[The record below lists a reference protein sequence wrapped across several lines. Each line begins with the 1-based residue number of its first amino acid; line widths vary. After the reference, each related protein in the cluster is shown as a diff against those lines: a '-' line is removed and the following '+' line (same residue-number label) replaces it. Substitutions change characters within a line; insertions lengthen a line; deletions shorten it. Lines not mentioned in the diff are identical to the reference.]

1 MRENAMKSTIT
12 LDGKLVEEV
21 MKVTPAKTKTRAVT
35 IALAEHV
42 RRKKLERLRS
52 MLGKVEMDE
61 GALEKLRNLEM
72 EIRETGEGNG

>member
-1 MRENAMKSTIT
+1 MKSTIT

-42 RRKKLERLRS
+42 RRKKVERLRS
-52 MLGKVEMDE
+52 MLGKVDMDQV
-61 GALEKLRNLEM
+61 ALEGLRNLEIQ
-72 EIRETGEGNG
+72 EAGDFDD